1 MQDYPSYTQLN
12 SYDYK
17 NLSSYEQL
25 PTVVSSWPAQQPIAA
40 LSKSDKHSRQ
50 DEMPGSLVDCLI
62 TVGLIMFLL
71 ISSSVMLGFVAD
83 RLTQGVV
90 MLIRQQ
96 SETELVS
103 R

>member
-1 MQDYPSYTQLN
+1 MRDYPSYTQLN
-12 SYDYK
+12 SYGHK
-17 NLSSYEQL
+17 TLSGYDQL
-25 PTVVSSWPAQQPIAA
+25 VGQWPMEYPIAA
-40 LSKSDKHSRQ
+40 RSKSDSHNPQ
-50 DEMPGSLVDCLI
+50 EEMPGSLVDCLI
-62 TVGLIMFLL
+62 TVSLIMFLL
-71 ISSSVMLGFVAD
+71 ISTSVMLGLIAD